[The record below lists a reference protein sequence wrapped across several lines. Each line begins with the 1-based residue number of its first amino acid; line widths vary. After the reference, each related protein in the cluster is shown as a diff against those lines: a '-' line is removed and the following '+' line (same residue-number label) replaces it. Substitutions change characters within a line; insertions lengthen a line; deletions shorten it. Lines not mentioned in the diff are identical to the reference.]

1 MLPTGDAHHDRGQ
14 RSDCAQATDPVP
26 FTSRLGANEVST
38 KVGRMEKRAAEIVR
52 LHPNKT
58 GSELDRI
65 CGYTRRE
72 LSKRLRGAQRKG
84 LVLADGHRK
93 CRVTGRKA
101 ITWSVP

>member
-1 MLPTGDAHHDRGQ
+1 MTF
-14 RSDCAQATDPVP
+14 DPLLFSNDPNPKTLAKRDDP

-38 KVGRMEKRAAEIVR
+38 KVGRMEQRAAEIVR